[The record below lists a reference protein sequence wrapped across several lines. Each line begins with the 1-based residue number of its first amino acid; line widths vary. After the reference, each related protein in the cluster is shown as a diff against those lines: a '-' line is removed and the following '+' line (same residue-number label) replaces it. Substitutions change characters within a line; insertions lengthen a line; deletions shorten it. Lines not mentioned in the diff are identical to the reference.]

1 MQISCYQIDRK
12 LSKDILKIGDI
23 VVNDILLEF
32 KMERKS
38 PSPSSPLKNK
48 QTKKRNKSVEYRDK
62 YYPLEQWRN
71 HVAFIQIAREPF

>member
-1 MQISCYQIDRK
+1 MTYCWN
-12 LSKDILKIGDI
+12 SKWREKA
-23 VVNDILLEF
+23 LLPLP
-32 KMERKS
+32 
-38 PSPSSPLKNK
+38 PSKTNK